1 MDKRVK
7 QGIVTAAVAA
17 GMLTNAAADDAAELL
32 SGAEPPQDGHVMIV
46 AAGEM
51 PDYAVYLDEDEELW
65 GMDRV
70 RAWMLKLPLAVRALV
85 LLPLWAVGEVCFA
98 AAGVLSAGLATAP
111 GQFLLSLAAQLGLL
125 LGIFALTYKLIF
137 PHTPVRQLLGKTR
150 FPWLLGAAFAVS
162 VADFALS
169 MTVEQWPLLRLAL
182 LAMAGFGVL
191 SLLWARL
198 CSHLK
203 GPERRRKRLE
213 YTFEP

>member
-7 QGIVTAAVAA
+7 RGIVTAAVAA

-32 SGAEPPQDGHVMIV
+32 APELSPDGHILTVS
-46 AAGEM
+46 AGEM
-51 PDYAVYLDEDEELW
+51 PDYAVYLDEDEELR

-125 LGIFALTYKLIF
+125 LGVFALTYKLIF
-137 PHTPVRQLLGKTR
+137 PHTPVKELLGKKR

-162 VADFALS
+162 VADFALG

-191 SLLWARL
+191 SLLWTRL
-198 CSHLK
+198 CGHLK
-203 GPERRRKRLE
+203 GPARRRKRLE